1 MKIALH
7 WALMRWIEKVNV
19 FLTMLSLGGT
29 ANMSDRLSPTKMPLI
44 STNFKNVW
52 YIFKIQQT
60 SNLII
65 FSVLFETVN
74 TKSLNRLF
82 PLVSNIYI
90 SSAIEGH
97 RDSFKQLPF
106 ICGRPRYWCKL
117 MSLNCDWWMADG
129 STVSRWLTRTSAPP
143 GKITRPSWEA
153 ASLSIAR
160 WECFSSKLGPL
171 PGFKD
176 NKKW

>member
-1 MKIALH
+1 MFFWPCFHSVAPPICQTVWVRPKCP
-7 WALMRWIEKVNV
+7 W
-19 FLTMLSLGGT
+19 FLPNLR
-29 ANMSDRLSPTKMPLI
+29 MSDI
-44 STNFKNVW
+44 SWNYN
-52 YIFKIQQT
+52 IFKIQHT
-60 SNLII
+60 SNLTI
-65 FSVLFETVN
+65 FSVLFENVK

-82 PLVSNIYI
+82 PLVSNIDI

-129 STVSRWLTRTSAPP
+129 STGSRWLTRTSAPP

-160 WECFSSKLGPL
+160 WEWFSSKLGAL
-171 PGFKD
+171 PCFKD
-176 NKKW
+176 NKTYST

>member
-1 MKIALH
+1 M
-7 WALMRWIEKVNV
+7 
-19 FLTMLSLGGT
+19 
-29 ANMSDRLSPTKMPLI
+29 
-44 STNFKNVW
+44 
-52 YIFKIQQT
+52 
-60 SNLII
+60 
-65 FSVLFETVN
+65 LFETVK

-82 PLVSNIYI
+82 PLVSNIDI

-129 STVSRWLTRTSAPP
+129 STGSRWLTRTSAPP

-160 WECFSSKLGPL
+160 WEGFSSKLGAL

-176 NKKW
+176 NKEMWDIFNFFFNCLFPRFVQVENIGTSTLIWKKDNRIIRSVGKRIFWKK